1 MPRSP
6 RPLPPP
12 LRGST
17 RSHPLS
23 PVATPP
29 VFTGPPWTAV
39 SPRRGPLALIASQWG
54 GGGGSLAGAR
64 RAGRGGYVCP
74 RRRWPSRCWP
84 SRRGRGM
91 WRLREE
97 GWIALGGGG
106 GERRRWGGGSPPA
119 TAATPPLSQHP
130 ITASPPTDDAA
141 AAFAAAAAAATAA
154 AAAAATAAACALG
167 SPLAATAAAYHRVCR
182 RDLHRCRRRRRR
194 RRRRLRHRF
203 LSRPPS
209 QRTRAIHEGCCGR
222 LREDANC
229 GDASRAPP
237 PFGVGARRAKRG
249 GGEAY
254 RGRVGCVARRAA
266 RPWQAASPIPLHSVS
281 GGMSTASR

>member
-1 MPRSP
+1 MHGEPVHGEPPGRSMGG
-6 RPLPPP
+6 RPTQTNMLSCARHTRTSQRGNPPA
-12 LRGST
+12 R
-17 RSHPLS
+17 
-23 PVATPP
+23 TP
-29 VFTGPPWTAV
+29 W
-39 SPRRGPLALIASQWG
+39 
-54 GGGGSLAGAR
+54 AR
-64 RAGRGGYVCP
+64 RSRGCLTAPHAPGE
-74 RRRWPSRCWP
+74 
-84 SRRGRGM
+84 RG
-91 WRLREE
+91 
-97 GWIALGGGG
+97 AKVG
-106 GERRRWGGGSPPA
+106 GEGG
-119 TAATPPLSQHP
+119 
-130 ITASPPTDDAA
+130 
-141 AAFAAAAAAATAA
+141 
-154 AAAAATAAACALG
+154 
-167 SPLAATAAAYHRVCR
+167 
-182 RDLHRCRRRRRR
+182 RRRRR